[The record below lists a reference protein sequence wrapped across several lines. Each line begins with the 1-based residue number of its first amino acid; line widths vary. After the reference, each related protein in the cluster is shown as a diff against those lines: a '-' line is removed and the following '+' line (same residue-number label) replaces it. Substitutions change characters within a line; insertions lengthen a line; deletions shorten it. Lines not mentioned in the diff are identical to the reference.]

1 VAVDHGTGERVAGDV
16 LDVRRPGRAR
26 LRDVGRVG
34 LAVAALAVAVAAV
47 ALVIMPPRAVAALPP
62 SGPHVALAAWINA
75 ATDTA
80 TVLEVPPDVRADLI
94 RDGVAPQRLGPGG
107 TLFVTRGAP
116 GPGRPVARFGDGPTP
131 SP

>member
-1 VAVDHGTGERVAGDV
+1 M

-62 SGPHVALAAWINA
+62 SGPHLALAAWINA

-80 TVLEVPPDVRADLI
+80 TVLEVPPDVRANLI

-107 TLFVTRGAP
+107 TLVVTRGAP
-116 GPGRPVARFGDGPTP
+116 GPAAPSPGSATGPTP